1 MLDRSHQAE
10 IIIVKRLIQARNNV
24 TKVRVEPRS
33 CDQVLRAN
41 EAVVKLSNLFVL
53 FIHCKTMSYIE
64 TKLTLKLSAGYH
76 KTDTV
81 ILY

>member
-41 EAVVKLSNLFVL
+41 EAVVKLSNLFF

-64 TKLTLKLSAGYH
+64 IMSSTLKFSAGYH
-76 KTDTV
+76 KTDAV